1 MSNLVNSNNVFED
14 IQMGAPRDRSTITS
28 MNTSRKLSIYSNTSF
43 IEYVA
48 HIKAQNNNPNWAN
61 QMEAELF
68 QLFYVTP
75 KKEKTNIQV
84 LANNQT
90 SKSISHAEIANNMF
104 SQLHTFNIIII
115 ILCGASTRQSR
126 LVGWPYQSNFYVW
139 TQ

>member
-1 MSNLVNSNNVFED
+1 MSNLVNSNNVSED
-14 IQMGAPRDRSTITS
+14 IQMGAPRGRSTITS
-28 MNTSRKLSIYSNTSF
+28 MNISRKLSIYSNTY
-43 IEYVA
+43 IA

-68 QLFYVTP
+68 QLFYATP
-75 KKEKTNIQV
+75 KKGETNIQV

-90 SKSISHAEIANNMF
+90 SKSISHAGIANNMF
-104 SQLHTFNIIII
+104 SQLHIFNIIII
-115 ILCGASTRQSR
+115 TLCGASTRQSR